1 MEGQATRVREE
12 DIDALLRAPGCPV
25 SGHID
30 GGDWVLPVEEFVA
43 FALAHRGATSA
54 SEVRDAVDA
63 YALAR
68 GGLRGSVRPAFPRAP
83 NAAGRRGASALRRLP
98 GRPPIAPGEVW
109 MFPQPALPP
118 LPHGAG
124 PPAY

>member
-12 DIDALLRAPGCPV
+12 DIDALLRASGCPV

-43 FALAHRGATSA
+43 FALAHGGATSA

-68 GGLRGSVRPAFPRAP
+68 GGLRVSVGPAFPRAS
-83 NAAGRRGASALRRLP
+83 NALRRLS

-118 LPHGAG
+118 LPHGTA
-124 PPAY
+124 PPVC